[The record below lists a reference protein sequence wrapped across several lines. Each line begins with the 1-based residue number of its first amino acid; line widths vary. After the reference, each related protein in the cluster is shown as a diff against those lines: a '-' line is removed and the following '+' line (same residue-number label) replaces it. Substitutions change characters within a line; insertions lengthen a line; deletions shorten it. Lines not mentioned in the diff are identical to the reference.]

1 MEYIIKPYNNATA
14 RRITDGTIKG
24 YIQTR
29 SGNNVRILCDDAKGE
44 YPLIGLVEDE
54 LCERPMQWTLKG
66 KYIAL
71 RKEPHRHD
79 LVMFVQEKGGDQ

>member
-14 RRITDGTIKG
+14 HRITDGTIKG

-29 SGNNVRILCDDAKGE
+29 SGNNVRILCDDAKGGF
-44 YPLIGLVEDE
+44 PLIGLVEDE
-54 LCERPMQWTLKG
+54 LGERPMQWTLKG
-66 KYIAL
+66 KYLAL

-79 LVMFVQEKGGDQ
+79 LVMFVQEEGGEA